1 MYQKYNTE
9 ALVLGSYEVGESDK
23 TIVLYTRDFGLVRAR
38 ASAVRSEY
46 SRMRYAAQ
54 HFSRSHVS
62 LVRGKRGWRLAGAT
76 ALSLPRTG
84 AGLSSFARIAELTQR
99 LVGTDEKNEYLYDA
113 LTEAHTALM
122 SAQGGSLPKAD
133 GPRAQALGGPVSD
146 VSGVIEI
153 VCVARLLYSLGY
165 ISNEALQSA
174 LFTHTAYTGES
185 LMEAETMR
193 DKLLSSI
200 NRAIA
205 ETHL

>member
-1 MYQKYNTE
+1 MYQKYHTE
-9 ALVLGSYEVGESDK
+9 ALVLASYDSGEADR
-23 TIVLYTRDFGLVRAR
+23 TIALFTRDFGLVRAR
-38 ASAVRSEY
+38 AISVRAEH
-46 SRMRYAAQ
+46 SRMRYATQ
-54 HFSRSHVS
+54 HFSRSYVS

-76 ALSLPRTG
+76 ALALPQSG
-84 AGLSSFARIAELTQR
+84 AGLSSFARIAELTMR
-99 LVGTDEKNEYLYDA
+99 LVAGEEKNEFLYA
-113 LTEAHTALM
+113 TLAEAHRALSNDSM
-122 SAQGGSLPKAD
+122 EL
-133 GPRAQALGGPVSD
+133 LGT
-146 VSGVIEI
+146 IEI

-165 ISNEALQSA
+165 ISNEALSSA